1 MFGVGSKYIRGDV
14 GQVFAPDLSLIACHE
29 CDCLYRINHIPESS
43 MVKCRRCG
51 AVLIKNKRHTIDT
64 TLALTVTGLILFII
78 SNAYPILSFDYEGQV
93 TQTILMTG
101 VMDLFDQN
109 MPLLAGLV
117 FFTAI
122 LIPVLQLL
130 LLLYVFLP
138 LKFNRIPWMLAVVF
152 RFVNTF
158 SPWSMLE
165 VFMLG
170 VLVSI
175 AKLAATAT
183 IIPGVALWS
192 FSALIVVLA
201 AAESNLNPDLVWA
214 RVAAN
219 TRK

>member
-1 MFGVGSKYIRGDV
+1 MVSRYKTDQAKLFIT
-14 GQVFAPDLSLIACHE
+14 QNPPLIACHE
-29 CDCLYRINHIPESS
+29 CDCLYRIDRLPESS
-43 MVKCRRCG
+43 TLKCRRCG
-51 AVLIKNKRHTIDT
+51 AVLIKSKRHTLDT

-78 SNAYPILSFDYEGQV
+78 SNAYPILSFDYEGQM

-101 VMDLFDQN
+101 VIDLFDQN
-109 MPLLAGLV
+109 MSLLAGLI
-117 FFTAI
+117 FATTI

-138 LKFNRIPWMLAVVF
+138 LKFDRIPWKLAEAF

-158 SPWSMLE
+158 SPWNMLE

-175 AKLAATAT
+175 AKLATTAT
-183 IIPGVALWS
+183 IIPGIALWS
-192 FSALIVVLA
+192 FTALIVVLA

-214 RVAAN
+214 RVSGN
-219 TRK
+219 TRE

>member
-1 MFGVGSKYIRGDV
+1 M
-14 GQVFAPDLSLIACHE
+14 
-29 CDCLYRINHIPESS
+29 
-43 MVKCRRCG
+43 
-51 AVLIKNKRHTIDT
+51 
-64 TLALTVTGLILFII
+64 ILFII
-78 SNAYPILSFDYEGQV
+78 SNAYPVLTFDYEGQV

-117 FFTAI
+117 FFTTI

-175 AKLAATAT
+175 AKLATTAT
-183 IIPGVALWS
+183 IIPGIALWS

-214 RVAAN
+214 RLSTE

>member
-1 MFGVGSKYIRGDV
+1 MGSQDIRGHA
-14 GQVFAPDLSLIACHE
+14 GQVIAPDLSLIACHE
-29 CDCLYRINHIPESS
+29 CDCLYRIEGIPKSS
-43 MVKCRRCG
+43 TLKCRRCG
-51 AVLIKNKRHTIDT
+51 ATLIENKRHTLDA

-78 SNAYPILSFDYEGQV
+78 SNAYPVLSFDYEGQM
-93 TQTILMTG
+93 TQTILITG

-109 MPLLAGLV
+109 MPLLAALV
-117 FFTAI
+117 LFTTV
-122 LIPVLQLL
+122 LIPVFQLL

-138 LKFNRIPWMLAVVF
+138 LKFDRIPWKLAEVF
-152 RFVNTF
+152 RFVNTC

-175 AKLAATAT
+175 AKLAVTAT
-183 IIPGVALWS
+183 IIPGIALWS
-192 FSALIVVLA
+192 FSALMVVLA

-214 RVAAN
+214 RVGAD